1 MARREPV
8 RRRRELDSYMQTLT
22 GGNSADRVQVIVEP
36 KIDDR
41 PRNETGSPVRGG
53 VAHSTGK
60 RRGQRVGR
68 HVDAEPSMTND
79 TKIVIEL
86 QAVETE
92 RALVVRGLFKRKSPN
107 APEMTGISRT
117 LSVRQV
123 IRPGQFFGFR
133 VRRNRQTIAA
143 ALLSANPKPDPEQ
156 ARNRIALPGEVPS
169 LLARPSECEFHI
181 RCPWA
186 AADPGRLSLGLK
198 PHRNRRVSCHFPIEA
213 RRGTA

>member
-68 HVDAEPSMTND
+68 HVDTEPSMTND

-92 RALVVRGLFKRKSPN
+92 RALVVRGLVQEEVPQRARNDRYLPNIVPCGRSSGQVSSSGSACGATDKLSPQ
-107 APEMTGISRT
+107 PCYLRT
-117 LSVRQV
+117 
-123 IRPGQFFGFR
+123 
-133 VRRNRQTIAA
+133 
-143 ALLSANPKPDPEQ
+143 
-156 ARNRIALPGEVPS
+156 RNRIPNRPATAS
-169 LLARPSECEFHI
+169 RCQARYH
-181 RCPWA
+181 
-186 AADPGRLSLGLK
+186 LSWRG
-198 PHRNRRVSCHFPIEA
+198 HRNANFTSGVPGPLPTPAGCHLA
-213 RRGTA
+213 